1 MGKRY
6 FQILRAQLFNSK
18 RSFANMCSSN
28 WNKISKIFLVKSVLK
43 ASFFGLR
50 KLEFNPSLAGVPLL
64 SLLKRLAGMMLEIS
78 ENHS

>member
-6 FQILRAQLFNSK
+6 FQILRAKLFNSK

-28 WNKISKIFLVKSVLK
+28 WKKISKIFLVKSVLK

-50 KLEFNPSLAGVPLL
+50 KLEFNSSLTGIPILF
-64 SLLKRLAGMMLEIS
+64 LLKRLGGMFEIL